1 MPREKSRYRDRRS
14 SSYSSDSSYEKKK
27 KSKHKRRS
35 RSRDRS
41 ESSNHKRKR
50 STSRTRRKRRSYS
63 RSTSRDRYEKSRRRS
78 SRSHS
83 KKDRSLSRSSSRSRS
98 KYSKAS
104 KRSHRRSRSSDS
116 RSSSFEIGNKQLY
129 SEDLSDVLTSLMKL
143 NIRSKKGPLLSA
155 YLAKKPL
162 PPKRINLDDTE
173 IILEKAIKAAEA
185 AGLTMTKIPTY
196 TYKEVEI
203 KEDMPTIHDRNLLA
217 ELNSDSFAP
226 KSFTSSRNKKESKNI
241 VIDLNTQTVK
251 MPETEIK
258 QKDDSIID
266 FNEMPSE
273 EELKEMWIKKL
284 YQYRKRML
292 KGDI

>member
-1 MPREKSRYRDRRS
+1 MVRMSIILYTFVWYQS
-14 SSYSSDSSYEKKK
+14 ACQ
-27 KSKHKRRS
+27 
-35 RSRDRS
+35 
-41 ESSNHKRKR
+41 
-50 STSRTRRKRRSYS
+50 
-63 RSTSRDRYEKSRRRS
+63 
-78 SRSHS
+78 
-83 KKDRSLSRSSSRSRS
+83 LSIFT
-98 KYSKAS
+98 
-104 KRSHRRSRSSDS
+104 D
-116 RSSSFEIGNKQLY
+116 QLSIINNTY
-129 SEDLSDVLTSLMKL
+129 CFPE
-143 NIRSKKGPLLSA
+143 
-155 YLAKKPL
+155 KPL

-266 FNEMPSE
+266 FNVS
-273 EELKEMWIKKL
+273 
-284 YQYRKRML
+284 YCF
-292 KGDI
+292 KGIFHCKFLFLEIANLNTIVIF